1 MDFSPLFEPLAIGR
15 GDRKIILKNR
25 MVMAPMITRLANGQ
39 GEVTPRMVD
48 YYAERAKGGIGAI
61 IVEAMD
67 IEERAVF
74 NLLGI
79 YHDRF
84 INELENLAATIKEK
98 GASVFAQI
106 YHIGLRGGF
115 PGPNVLTIAKI
126 QQTLELFSR
135 AAERVKKAGFDGVMI
150 HGAHGYLVSSFLS
163 PLTNQREDQYGGNQ
177 ERRTRVAVEAVK
189 AIRQAVGK
197 DFPIIFRMNAT
208 DFLPG
213 GLTLEDAKV
222 TAPLLESAG
231 VDVISV
237 GSGIGIVPHDP
248 TLGNDQSSS
257 YMVMPMY
264 FPRGWRVEM
273 GAEIK
278 NLVKIPVSI
287 SGRINDPLI
296 ARDILVQKKADL
308 IDLGRQMLADPY
320 FPRKIAEGKAEDIC
334 RCIACNYCHGKR
346 FRALKQIRCAVNPL
360 AGRESEP
367 REIRPAP
374 ATHRVMVVGGGIA
387 GLQAAIGLTKR
398 GFRVSLFEKEARL
411 GGQLELAAL
420 PPGKGEIR
428 SLLEFLIRQTEKAG
442 VEVNLNSEVTPELVL
457 AERPFAVIIATGGR
471 PIYPKSIPIEKNMN
485 CFPAWDILSGDT
497 KSLGAKTVI
506 LGGGFVAAEIAA
518 FLWEKGMAK
527 DLAIIEMREEIA
539 SDLEPISRQNLL
551 KKLQDYGVK
560 MVPNFLIRQVAGG
573 AVIGEDVGNGRG
585 KRIEADTVI
594 IALGTESV
602 DFPAGDLKKAGIKVA
617 FIGDAREPR
626 GIAEAMRE
634 GYIAGLSLD
643 PS

>member
-15 GDRKIILKNR
+15 GDRKIDLKNR
-25 MVMAPMITRLANGQ
+25 MVMAPMITRLANGR
-39 GEVTPRMVD
+39 GEATPRMVD
-48 YYAERAKGGIGAI
+48 YYAARAKGGIGAI

-67 IEERAVF
+67 IEERPVF

-84 INELENLAATIKEK
+84 INELENLAVTIKEK
-98 GASVFAQI
+98 GAAVIAQI
-106 YHIGLRGGF
+106 YHIGLRGGL
-115 PGPNVLTIAKI
+115 PGPNDLTVPQI

-135 AAERVKKAGFDGVMI
+135 AAERVEKAGFDGVMI

-163 PLTNQREDQYGGNQ
+163 PLTNQREDQYGGSQ
-177 ERRTRVAVEAVK
+177 ERRTRFAAEVVK

-197 DFPIIFRMNAT
+197 DFPIFFRMNGA

-237 GSGIGIVPHDP
+237 GSGIGVVPYDP
-248 TLGNDQSSS
+248 TLGNDHSAS

-278 NLVKIPVSI
+278 TLLKIPVSV

-296 ARDILVQKKADL
+296 ARNILVQKKADL
-308 IDLGRQMLADPY
+308 IDLGRQMIADPY
-320 FPRKIAEGKAEDIC
+320 FPQKIAEGKIEDIC
-334 RCIACNYCHGKR
+334 QCIACNYCHGKR

-360 AGRESEP
+360 AGRESE
-367 REIRPAP
+367 IRDVRFAP
-374 ATHRVMVVGGGIA
+374 GGHRVLVVGGGIA
-387 GLQAAIGLTKR
+387 GLQAAIALAKR

-411 GGQLELAAL
+411 GGQLKLAAL

-428 SLLEFLIRQTEKAG
+428 SLLEFLIRQTEKSG
-442 VEVNLNSEVTPELVL
+442 VEVNLNSEVTPEFVL
-457 AERPFAVIIATGGR
+457 AERPFAVMIATGGR
-471 PIYPKSIPIEKNMN
+471 PIYPQSIPIDKKMN
-485 CFPAWDILSGDT
+485 CLPAWDVLSGNP
-497 KSLGAKTVI
+497 KSLGGKTVI
-506 LGGGFVAAEIAA
+506 LGGGFVAAEIAGYIC
-518 FLWEKGMAK
+518 EKGITR
-527 DLAIIEMREEIA
+527 DLTIIEMREDIA
-539 SDLEPISRQNLL
+539 MDLEPISRQNLL
-551 KKLQDYGVK
+551 TKLRDYGVK
-560 MVPNFLIRQVAGG
+560 MAPNFLIKQVKAGE
-573 AVIGEDVGNGRG
+573 VIGEDAGSGNS
-585 KRIEADTVI
+585 KRLEADTVVV
-594 IALGTESV
+594 ALGTEAV
-602 DFPAGDLKKAGIKVA
+602 NFAVGEIERAGIKVA

-634 GYIAGLSLD
+634 GYVAGVSLD

>member
-1 MDFSPLFEPLAIGR
+1 MDFSPLFEPLAIGQ
-15 GDRKIILKNR
+15 GDRKIVLKNR
-25 MVMAPMITRLANGQ
+25 MVMAPMITRLASGQ

-48 YYAERAKGGIGAI
+48 YYVERAKGGIGTI
-61 IVEAMD
+61 LVEAMD
-67 IEERAVF
+67 IQERAVF

-84 INELENLAATIKEK
+84 INELENLAMTVKEK
-98 GASVFAQI
+98 GTTVIAQI
-106 YHIGLRGGF
+106 YHIGLRGGL
-115 PGPNVLTIAKI
+115 PGPNVLTTAEI

-163 PLTNQREDQYGGNQ
+163 PLTNQRQDQYGGNQ
-177 ERRTRVAVEAVK
+177 ERRTRFAAEVVK
-189 AIRQAVGK
+189 AIREAVGK
-197 DFPIIFRMNAT
+197 DFPIFFRMNGA

-231 VDVISV
+231 VDVVSV
-237 GSGIGIVPHDP
+237 GSGIGVVPHDP
-248 TLGNDQSSS
+248 TLGNDQSYS

-278 NLVKIPVSI
+278 SLLKIPVSI

-296 ARDILVQKKADL
+296 VRDILVQKKADL

-320 FPRKIAEGKAEDIC
+320 FPQKIAEGKTEDIC
-334 RCIACNYCHGKR
+334 QCIACNYCHGKR
-346 FRALKQIRCAVNPL
+346 FRALKQIRCAINPL
-360 AGRESEP
+360 TGRESET
-367 REIRPAP
+367 RDVRPAP
-374 ATHRVMVVGGGIA
+374 AAHRVLVVGGGIA
-387 GLQAAIGLTKR
+387 GLQAAIGLAKR
-398 GFRVSLFEKEARL
+398 GFHVSLFEKEARL

-428 SLLEFLIRQTEKAG
+428 SLLEFLIRQTEKSG
-442 VEVNLNSEVTPELVL
+442 VEVNLNSEVTPEFVL
-457 AERPFAVIIATGGR
+457 AEKPYAVIIATGAR
-471 PIYPKSIPIEKNMN
+471 PIYPKSIPIDKNMN
-485 CFPAWDILSGDT
+485 CLPAWDILSGDP

-506 LGGGFVAAEIAA
+506 LGGGFVAAEIAD
-518 FLWEKGMAK
+518 FICKKGMTK
-527 DLAIIEMREEIA
+527 DLTIIEMREDIA
-539 SDLEPISRQNLL
+539 MDLEPISRQNLL
-551 KKLQDYGVK
+551 TKLQDYGVK
-560 MVPNFLIRQVAGG
+560 MVPNFLIRQVKAGE
-573 AVIGEDVGNGRG
+573 VIGEDVGDGNT
-585 KRIEADTVI
+585 KRLGADTVI
-594 IALGTESV
+594 IALGTEAV
-602 DFPAGDLKKAGIKVA
+602 NFPTGEIEKAGIKVA
-617 FIGDAREPR
+617 FIGDVREPR

-634 GYIAGLSLD
+634 GYIAGVSLD

>member
-39 GEVTPRMVD
+39 GEVTPRMVA

-126 QQTLELFSR
+126 QQTLELFFR

-177 ERRTRVAVEAVK
+177 ERRTRFAVEVVK

-222 TAPLLESAG
+222 TAPLLEFAG

-287 SGRINDPLI
+287 SGRIDDPLI

-320 FPRKIAEGKAEDIC
+320 FPQKIAEGKAEDIC
-334 RCIACNYCHGKR
+334 QCIACNYCHGKR

-360 AGRESEP
+360 AGRESEARDP
-367 REIRPAP
+367 RPSPAP
-374 ATHRVMVVGGGIA
+374 LRVMVVGGGIA

-471 PIYPKSIPIEKNMN
+471 PIYPKIIPIEKNMN
-485 CFPAWDILSGDT
+485 CLPAWDILSGDA
-497 KSLGAKTVI
+497 KSLGAKTVV
-506 LGGGFVAAEIAA
+506 LGGGFVAAEIAD
-518 FLWEKGMAK
+518 FMCEKGMVK

-560 MVPNFLIRQVAGG
+560 MIPNFLIRQVAGG

-602 DFPAGDLKKAGIKVA
+602 DFPAGNLKKAGIKVA

-634 GYIAGLSLD
+634 GYIAGVSLD

>member
-15 GDRKIILKNR
+15 GNRKIVLRNR
-25 MVMAPMITRLANGQ
+25 IIMAPMITRLASSQ
-39 GEVTPRMVD
+39 GEATPRMVD

-67 IEERAVF
+67 IEERPVF
-74 NLLGI
+74 NLLGV

-98 GASVFAQI
+98 GAAVFAQI

-115 PGPNVLTIAKI
+115 PGPNQLTIARI
-126 QQTLELFSR
+126 QQTLELFSK
-135 AAERVKKAGFDGVMI
+135 AAERVKKADFDGVMI

-177 ERRTRVAVEAVK
+177 ERRTRFAVETVQ

-197 DFPIIFRMNAT
+197 DFPIIFRMNAA

-222 TAPLLESAG
+222 TAPILESAG

-248 TLGNDQSSS
+248 ALGNDHSSS

-264 FPRGWRVEM
+264 FPRGWRVRM

-278 NLVKIPVSI
+278 NLLKIPVSI
-287 SGRINDPLI
+287 SGRINDPRI

-308 IDLGRQMLADPY
+308 IDLGRQALADPY
-320 FPRKIAEGKAEDIC
+320 FPQKIAEGKTEDIC
-334 RCIACNYCHGKR
+334 QCIACNYCHGKR

-360 AGRESEP
+360 AGRESETP
-367 REIRPAP
+367 NVRPAP
-374 ATHRVMVVGGGIA
+374 TSHRVLVVGGGTA
-387 GLQAAIGLTKR
+387 GLQAAIGLARR
-398 GFRVSLFEKEARL
+398 GFQVSLFEKEARL

-428 SLLEFLIRQTEKAG
+428 SLLEFLIRQTEKSG
-442 VEVNLNSEVTPELVL
+442 VKINLNSEVTPEFVL
-457 AERPFAVIIATGGR
+457 AEKPFAVMIATGGR
-471 PIYPKSIPIEKNMN
+471 PIYPKSIPIDKNMN
-485 CFPAWDILSGDT
+485 CLSAWDILSGEP
-497 KSLGAKTVI
+497 KRLGAKTVI
-506 LGGGFVAAEIAA
+506 LGGGFVAAEVADFIC
-518 FLWEKGMAK
+518 EKEMTK
-527 DLAIIEMREEIA
+527 DLTLIEMREDIA
-539 SDLEPISRQNLL
+539 ME
-551 KKLQDYGVK
+551 
-560 MVPNFLIRQVAGG
+560 
-573 AVIGEDVGNGRG
+573 
-585 KRIEADTVI
+585 T
-594 IALGTESV
+594 
-602 DFPAGDLKKAGIKVA
+602 PAGTSQYSCHK
-617 FIGDAREPR
+617 
-626 GIAEAMRE
+626 MRWRS
-634 GYIAGLSLD
+634 GLAS
-643 PS
+643 PVR